1 MKLRRIPQNGRNGQR
16 PFVLHSVNTEI
27 LSEKILDSRS
37 QLSRPMKGEHEQ
49 PEGHDDQVGP
59 AAELIRNELG

>member
-1 MKLRRIPQNGRNGQR
+1 MQMKLRRIPQIGRIGQR

-37 QLSRPMKGEHEQ
+37 QLSRPMKAYRENTNS
-49 PEGHDDQVGP
+49 PRDTM
-59 AAELIRNELG
+59 IR